1 MNSTT
6 MVVLIVCVVSVVLY
20 KMFNKYLEFKA
31 KKIEHN
37 NNADHKT
44 DELIKEIQALNERI
58 QVLESIVT
66 EEGYQV
72 QKDIN
77 QL

>member
-1 MNSTT
+1 
-6 MVVLIVCVVSVVLY
+6 
-20 KMFNKYLEFKA
+20 
-31 KKIEHN
+31 
-37 NNADHKT
+37 
-44 DELIKEIQALNERI
+44 EIQALNERI

>member
-6 MVVLIVCVVSVVLY
+6 MVVVIACVVSVVLY
-20 KMFNKYLEFKA
+20 KMFNKHLEFKV
-31 KKIEHN
+31 KTIEHN
-37 NNADHKT
+37 NNADDKT
-44 DELIKEIQALNERI
+44 DELIKEIQALNKRI
-58 QVLESIVT
+58 QVLESVVT

-77 QL
+77 KL